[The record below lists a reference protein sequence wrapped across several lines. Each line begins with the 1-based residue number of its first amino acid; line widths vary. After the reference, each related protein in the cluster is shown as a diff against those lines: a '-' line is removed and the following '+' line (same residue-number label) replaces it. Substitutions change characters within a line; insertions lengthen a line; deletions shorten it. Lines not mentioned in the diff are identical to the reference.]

1 MTVEKKKVLAHIA
14 GILTAVIWGTTFIS
28 TKVLLNDFEP
38 ISVLVYR
45 FFIAYV
51 AMMIIKPKPLRFES
65 LKKEF
70 WYFMAGLLGVTI
82 YFLFENIGLTYTLA
96 SNASVIVSTAPMFTA
111 LLAFIFLKNEKPKKF
126 FFIGF
131 VFAMTGIALISFQGT
146 SNLELHVVGDL
157 LALGAAIVWAIY
169 SIILKKHISM
179 SSHMIEIT
187 KRIIFYG
194 IITMLPFGAI
204 FGAELQ
210 MDKLFSGV
218 NLVNFLYL
226 GIGASAICYVTW
238 NYSLEVLGAL
248 KASLYIYLVP
258 VIAIITSV
266 IVLGEPF
273 TLTVGIGVVLTL
285 AGLMISEK
293 K

>member
-1 MTVEKKKVLAHIA
+1 MTVEKRKVWAHIA

-28 TKVLLNDFEP
+28 TKVLLEDFEP
-38 ISVLVYR
+38 IAVLLYR
-45 FFIAYV
+45 FIIAYV
-51 AMMIIKPKPLRFES
+51 ALSIIKPKPLAFES

-70 WYFMAGLLGVTI
+70 WYFLAGLLGVTI

-96 SNASVIVSTAPMFTA
+96 SNASVIVSTAPLFTA
-111 LLAFIFLKNEKPKKF
+111 LLVFMFLKNEKPKKY

-131 VFAMTGIALISFQGT
+131 LFAMSGIALISFQGT
-146 SNLELHVVGDL
+146 STLELHVIGDL
-157 LALGAAIVWAIY
+157 LALGAAIVWAFY
-169 SIILKKHISM
+169 SVILKKHVDM
-179 SSHMIEIT
+179 SKQMIEIT

-194 IITMLPFGAI
+194 ILTMLPFGAVY
-204 FGAELQ
+204 GAKL
-210 MDKLFSGV
+210 DLNKLFSGV
-218 NLVNFLYL
+218 NLGNFLYL

-266 IVLGEPF
+266 VVLGEPF
-273 TLTVGIGVVLTL
+273 TLTVAAGVVLTL
-285 AGLMISEK
+285 AGLLISEK

>member
-38 ISVLVYR
+38 ITVLVYR
-45 FFIAYV
+45 FLIAYV

>member
-1 MTVEKKKVLAHIA
+1 MYPSAY
-14 GILTAVIWGTTFIS
+14 
-28 TKVLLNDFEP
+28 
-38 ISVLVYR
+38 VYR
-45 FFIAYV
+45 PF
-51 AMMIIKPKPLRFES
+51 
-65 LKKEF
+65 
-70 WYFMAGLLGVTI
+70 GI
-82 YFLFENIGLTYTLA
+82 YL
-96 SNASVIVSTAPMFTA
+96 
-111 LLAFIFLKNEKPKKF
+111 LKNEKPKKF

-131 VFAMTGIALISFQGT
+131 VFTHDGNCADKFLADI
-146 SNLELHVVGDL
+146 NLELHVVGDL

-248 KASLYIYLVP
+248 KASTYIYLVP

-266 IVLGEPF
+266 IV
-273 TLTVGIGVVLTL
+273 
-285 AGLMISEK
+285 
-293 K
+293 

>member
-1 MTVEKKKVLAHIA
+1 MTVEKRKVWAHIA

-28 TKVLLNDFEP
+28 TKVLLEDFEP
-38 ISVLVYR
+38 IAVLIYR
-45 FFIAYV
+45 FIIAYV
-51 AMMIIKPKPLRFES
+51 ALSIIKPKPLAFES

-70 WYFMAGLLGVTI
+70 WYFLAGLLGVTI

-96 SNASVIVSTAPMFTA
+96 SNASVIVSTAPLFTA
-111 LLAFIFLKNEKPKKF
+111 LLVFIFLKNEKPKKY

-131 VFAMTGIALISFQGT
+131 LFAMSGIALISFQGT
-146 SNLELHVVGDL
+146 STLELHVIGDL
-157 LALGAAIVWAIY
+157 LALGAAIVWAFY
-169 SIILKKHISM
+169 SVILKKHVDM
-179 SSHMIEIT
+179 SKQMIEVT

-194 IITMLPFGAI
+194 ILTMLPFGAVY
-204 FGAELQ
+204 GAKL
-210 MDKLFSGV
+210 DLNKLFSGV
-218 NLVNFLYL
+218 NLGNFLYL

-258 VIAIITSV
+258 VVAIITSV
-266 IVLGEPF
+266 VVLGEPF
-273 TLTVGIGVVLTL
+273 TLTVAVGVVLTL
-285 AGLMISEK
+285 AGLLISEK

>member
-1 MTVEKKKVLAHIA
+1 MTVEKRKVWAHIA

-28 TKVLLNDFEP
+28 TKVLLEDFEP
-38 ISVLVYR
+38 IAVLIYR
-45 FFIAYV
+45 FIIAYV
-51 AMMIIKPKPLRFES
+51 ALSIIKPKPLAFES

-70 WYFMAGLLGVTI
+70 WYFLAGLLGVTI

-96 SNASVIVSTAPMFTA
+96 SNASVIVSTAPLFTA
-111 LLAFIFLKNEKPKKF
+111 LLVFMFLKNEKPKKY

-131 VFAMTGIALISFQGT
+131 LFAMSGIALISFQGT
-146 SNLELHVVGDL
+146 STLELHVIGDL
-157 LALGAAIVWAIY
+157 LALGAAIVWAFY
-169 SIILKKHISM
+169 SVILKKHVDM
-179 SSHMIEIT
+179 SKQMIEIT

-194 IITMLPFGAI
+194 ILTMLPFGAVY
-204 FGAELQ
+204 GAKL
-210 MDKLFSGV
+210 DLNKLFSGV
-218 NLVNFLYL
+218 NLGNFLYL

-266 IVLGEPF
+266 VVLGEPF
-273 TLTVGIGVVLTL
+273 TLTVAAGVVLTL
-285 AGLMISEK
+285 AGLLISEK

>member
-1 MTVEKKKVLAHIA
+1 MTVEKRKVWAHIA

-28 TKVLLNDFEP
+28 TKVLLEDFEP
-38 ISVLVYR
+38 IAVLIYR
-45 FFIAYV
+45 FIIAYV
-51 AMMIIKPKPLRFES
+51 ALSIIKPKPLAFES

-70 WYFMAGLLGVTI
+70 WYFLAGLLGVTI

-96 SNASVIVSTAPMFTA
+96 SNASVIVSTAPLFTA
-111 LLAFIFLKNEKPKKF
+111 LLVFVFLKNEKPKKY

-131 VFAMTGIALISFQGT
+131 LFAMSGIALISFQGT
-146 SNLELHVVGDL
+146 STLELHVIGDL
-157 LALGAAIVWAIY
+157 LALGAAIVWAFY
-169 SIILKKHISM
+169 SVILKKHVDM
-179 SSHMIEIT
+179 SKQMIEIT

-194 IITMLPFGAI
+194 ILTMLPFGAVY
-204 FGAELQ
+204 GAKL
-210 MDKLFSGV
+210 DLNKLFSGV
-218 NLVNFLYL
+218 NLGNFLYL

-266 IVLGEPF
+266 VVLGEPF
-273 TLTVGIGVVLTL
+273 TLTVAAGVVLTL
-285 AGLMISEK
+285 AGLLISEK

>member
-45 FFIAYV
+45 FLIAYV